1 MNSYSCFIRNNFVI
15 FRNVRRAKIVIHWL
29 PAGHSRSRSHSG
41 QYYIDSGQT
50 QMTGV
55 SYQNDRCFQTAILMW
70 GWNLQKINK
79 YINDK
84 HYIDQKFYNIEW
96 IFEAAETRDPGTTP
110 PNSGYFDHTVW
121 SVRDGLVRGP
131 VTEICACIDF
141 IKNECS
147 IKWSKDCRINN
158 QNQNYPIPHSLK

>member
-41 QYYIDSGQT
+41 QYYIDLGQT

-55 SYQNDRCFQTAILMW
+55 SYQNDRCFQTAILMS

-96 IFEAAETRDPGTTP
+96 IFEAAVIRDPGTKLHNP
-110 PNSGYFDHTVW
+110 RSLDHMV
-121 SVRDGLVRGP
+121 
-131 VTEICACIDF
+131 
-141 IKNECS
+141 
-147 IKWSKDCRINN
+147 
-158 QNQNYPIPHSLK
+158 YPCPWNPDWNMCMYRLYQKRMQHKME